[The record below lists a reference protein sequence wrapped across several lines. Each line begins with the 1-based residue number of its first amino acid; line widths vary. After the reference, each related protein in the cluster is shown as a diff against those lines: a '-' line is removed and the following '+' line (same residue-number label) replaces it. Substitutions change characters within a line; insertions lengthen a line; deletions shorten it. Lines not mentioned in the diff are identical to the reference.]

1 MVTNTNKVK
10 DWHKKKNCE
19 DVNELCFDK
28 HWSCCLP
35 RWITVCE
42 SVSLPQAQVCLASVY
57 SQEPV
62 RDGSKSVQYLK
73 MAAESGVS
81 GLLDASRVLS
91 LAFSALV
98 SPLLPVYHPSRSAI
112 RNRVSAPSPSFFN
125 ISNLFGKH
133 HYLHVCL
140 FFHFL
145 LQLCWSNSI
154 TYSHYKSL

>member
-1 MVTNTNKVK
+1 M
-10 DWHKKKNCE
+10 HKWLQIQIKWKNCE
-19 DVNELCFDK
+19 DVNEVCFDK

-35 RWITVCE
+35 RWVAVCE

-91 LAFSALV
+91 LAFSALI
-98 SPLLPVYHPSRSAI
+98 SPLPPVFCIKKQSIPTISF
-112 RNRVSAPSPSFFN
+112 FFN
-125 ISNLFGKH
+125 ISNLFGKYP
-133 HYLHVCL
+133 YLHG
-140 FFHFL
+140 FFSTF
-145 LQLCWSNSI
+145 CCSCI
-154 TYSHYKSL
+154 EVTYSHYKLL